1 MTNAAGA
8 VNGPP
13 SQGDTGRRE
22 ASPGLVECQ
31 RLINRCNYWIAQSVF
46 VVAAGL
52 LVVLSVTLFLQVLFR
67 YVIKQPLPWTE
78 EAARYALVWYAMLAA
93 AAGAW
98 GGHHFVFRWA
108 TLLLGDKPRLLL
120 RLAVTA
126 LTLAALGVILVV
138 SWRYLDVVRGQT
150 TIATRMDMRIPYAG
164 VPLGLSCFFLVYLLD
179 FAEGLIA
186 LRTGQSFSVRE
197 AVERQVYAQL
207 TAIPPETPG
216 LKEGHPAAAPD
227 GR

>member
-1 MTNAAGA
+1 MPRVPVGRPT
-8 VNGPP
+8 
-13 SQGDTGRRE
+13 SKRESGRRE
-22 ASPGLVECQ
+22 SSLGLIECQ
-31 RLINRCNYWIAQSVF
+31 RVISRCNYWIAQGVF
-46 VVAAGL
+46 VVAALL

-108 TLLLGDKPRLLL
+108 TLLLGDKLRQLL

-126 LTLAALGVILVV
+126 LTLTALGVILVV
-138 SWRYLDVVRGQT
+138 SWQYLDVVRGQT

-179 FAEGLIA
+179 FAEGLIG
-186 LRTGQSFSVRE
+186 LRTGRSFSARE

-207 TAIPPETPG
+207 ASIPVEAPALSESHPG
-216 LKEGHPAAAPD
+216 AASD
-227 GR
+227 DR

>member
-1 MTNAAGA
+1 MRRAP
-8 VNGPP
+8 VRGPT
-13 SQGDTGRRE
+13 SKSKSGRRE
-22 ASPGLVECQ
+22 SSPGLIKCQ
-31 RLINRCNYWIAQSVF
+31 RVLSRCNYWIAQGVF
-46 VVAAGL
+46 VAAAGL

-108 TLLLGDKPRLLL
+108 TLLLSDKPRQIL

-126 LTLAALGVILVV
+126 LTLTALGVILVV
-138 SWRYLDVVRGQT
+138 SWQYLDVVRGQT

-179 FAEGLIA
+179 FAEGLIG
-186 LRTGQSFSVRE
+186 LRTERSFSVRE

-207 TAIPPETPG
+207 ASIPVEVPALSEGSPG
-216 LKEGHPAAAPD
+216 AASD
-227 GR
+227 DR

>member
-1 MTNAAGA
+1 M
-8 VNGPP
+8 VGPTAE
-13 SQGDTGRRE
+13 SESGRRE
-22 ASPGLVECQ
+22 SPPGLIECQ
-31 RLINRCNYWIAQSVF
+31 RVISRCNYWVAQGVF

-108 TLLLGDKPRLLL
+108 TLLLGDKPRQIL

-126 LTLAALGVILVV
+126 LTLTALGVILVV
-138 SWRYLDVVRGQT
+138 SWQYLDVVRGQT

-164 VPLGLSCFFLVYLLD
+164 VPLGLSCFFIVYLLD
-179 FAEGLIA
+179 FAEGLIG
-186 LRTGQSFSVRE
+186 LRTGRSFSVRE

-207 TAIPPETPG
+207 ASIPVEVPA
-216 LKEGHPAAAPD
+216 LSEGHPGAASD
-227 GR
+227 DR